1 MLQVLASGMALGSIY
16 ALVALGFSITW
27 VTTQTLNF
35 AQGELV
41 MLGAMLGVA
50 LHVGWGWPLAVA
62 GPLTVALVAA
72 FGVVLQRVA
81 VAPFAKGGTAIGWIL
96 STVAVSIALRN
107 LAELVWGREALAF
120 PSPLGDRLVGL
131 GPVRLAPQQLLILV
145 SLIVVVVGLSAFLA
159 RSVWGKALVAV
170 AQNRTAAALAG
181 IPPAAVA
188 ALAYGI
194 SAALAALAGLLVA
207 PVTFASATMG
217 LSLVVKSF
225 AVAVIGGL
233 TSLRGVVVAGLA
245 FGAVE
250 ALVARYLGP
259 EFRDIFGL
267 LLIVAVLAVRPTGLF
282 GRRQVVKV

>member
-1 MLQVLASGMALGSIY
+1 VLQVLAGGMALGSIY

-27 VTTQTLNF
+27 VTTRTLNF

-50 LHVGWGWPLAVA
+50 LHAASGWPLPLAGAV
-62 GPLTVALVAA
+62 TVALVAA
-72 FGVVLQRVA
+72 VGVVLQRVA
-81 VAPFAKGGTAIGWIL
+81 VAPFAKGETAIGWIL

-120 PSPLGDRLVGL
+120 PSPLGDRLVEL
-131 GPVRLAPQQLLILV
+131 GPVRLAPQQLLILA
-145 SLIVVVVGLSAFLA
+145 SLVAVVAGLSVFLS

-233 TSLRGVVVAGLA
+233 GSLRGVVVAGLA

-282 GRRQVVKV
+282 GRPEVVKV

>member
-1 MLQVLASGMALGSIY
+1 MLQVMASGMASGSIY

-41 MLGAMLGVA
+41 MLGAMLGVT
-50 LHVGWGWPLAVA
+50 LYVTWGWPLLVA
-62 GPLTVALVAA
+62 GAVTVALVAA
-72 FGVVLQRVA
+72 AGVVLQRLA
-81 VAPFAKGGTAIGWIL
+81 VAPFAKGETAIGWIL

-107 LAELVWGREALAF
+107 PAELIWGREALAF
-120 PSPLGDRLVGL
+120 PSPLGDRLVAL
-131 GPVRLAPQQLLILV
+131 GPVRLAPQQLLILA
-145 SLIVVVVGLSAFLA
+145 SLVVVVAGLSTFLS

-170 AQNRTAAALAG
+170 AENRTAAALAG
-181 IPPAAVA
+181 IPPTAVA
-188 ALAYGI
+188 ALAFGI
-194 SAALAALAGLLVA
+194 SAALAGMAGLLVA

-233 TSLRGVVVAGLA
+233 TSLRGVVIAGLA

-250 ALVARYLGP
+250 AMVARYLGP

-282 GRRQVVKV
+282 GHREVVKV